1 MQANVNAPRKRVAL
15 PVVQVLDPL
24 PLSTYLMCRFLRA
37 PCSSFFLV
45 RVFTLYGLS
54 TVPQYAPRADAHA
67 GAATIHGSRD
77 ARVGETLTQ
86 HMPGASPACTP
97 QL

>member
-24 PLSTYLMCRFLRA
+24 PLSTYSMCRFLA
-37 PCSSFFLV
+37 PGVSGPCFHP
-45 RVFTLYGLS
+45 TA
-54 TVPQYAPRADAHA
+54 YAPRADAHA

-97 QL
+97 QP